1 MTITKSPTCVIAL
14 NLSHWICFSSS
25 SFDYYYFNTKIN
37 YIFFYFI
44 YFTKNYFCFSENI
57 NKKKL
62 ESRKKKRI
70 TAHIISFEDEDEDNN
85 CSSVSQS
92 APPTCLNSPTTQ
104 LALASLPAGHTFPRP
119 LSASVC
125 T

>member
-1 MTITKSPTCVIAL
+1 MIF
-14 NLSHWICFSSS
+14 ICFLES
-25 SFDYYYFNTKIN
+25 
-37 YIFFYFI
+37 
-44 YFTKNYFCFSENI
+44 I

-70 TAHIISFEDEDEDNN
+70 TAHIISFEDEEEDNK

-92 APPTCLNSPTTQ
+92 APPTCLNSPTAV
-104 LALASLPAGHTFPRP
+104 ALASLPAGHTLPRP

-125 T
+125 TCFFSSSNFQ